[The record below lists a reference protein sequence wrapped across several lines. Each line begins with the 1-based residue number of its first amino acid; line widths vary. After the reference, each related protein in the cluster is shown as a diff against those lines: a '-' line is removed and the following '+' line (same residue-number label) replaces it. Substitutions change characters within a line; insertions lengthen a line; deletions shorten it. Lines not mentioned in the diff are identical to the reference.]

1 MGIQHA
7 QDVQQQY
14 QQQQQQARASH
25 GPVKRRHSAD
35 SFDDEIN
42 ALPGIGDNMILS
54 KSNGDDDLAS
64 CDSLFGDD
72 DQDDVAILVLHV
84 NVVVAVH
91 NVLYK

>member
-42 ALPGIGDNMILS
+42 ALPGIGDNMFFAE
-54 KSNGDDDLAS
+54 KDDDDFAS

-72 DQDDVAILVLHV
+72 
-84 NVVVAVH
+84 
-91 NVLYK
+91 